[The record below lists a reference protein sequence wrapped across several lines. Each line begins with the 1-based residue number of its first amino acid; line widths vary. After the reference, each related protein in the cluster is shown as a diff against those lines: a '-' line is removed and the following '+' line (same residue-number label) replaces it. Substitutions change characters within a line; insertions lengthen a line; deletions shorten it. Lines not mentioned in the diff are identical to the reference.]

1 MIHVIINIMVVEKT
15 KIAINIII
23 AIASN
28 ILMATTIMVVTVNMT
43 LVAMVVMAAFMEIV
57 AVASLA
63 QIRARTVVITTKIIS
78 TAISSRVVN
87 REFLF
92 VEFTIRLHAS
102 PESTKETL
110 TVSLS
115 SLFTYAQRHVSL

>member
-1 MIHVIINIMVVEKT
+1 MVVEKT

-28 ILMATTIMVVTVNMT
+28 ILMATTIIVVTVNMT

-57 AVASLA
+57 AVAGLA

>member
-1 MIHVIINIMVVEKT
+1 MVVEKT

-23 AIASN
+23 AIATS
-28 ILMATTIMVVTVNMT
+28 IIMATITITTIMV
-43 LVAMVVMAAFMEIV
+43 AIVVMVAIMEIV
-57 AVASLA
+57 TVAVLV
-63 QIRARTVVITTKIIS
+63 QIARTVVKMTKIS
-78 TAISSRVVN
+78 TAISSQVVN

-115 SLFTYAQRHVSL
+115 SLFTYEQSHV

>member
-1 MIHVIINIMVVEKT
+1 MNHGIINTMVVEKT

-23 AIASN
+23 AIAAN
-28 ILMATTIMVVTVNMT
+28 IMAMITITTIMVVINMIM
-43 LVAMVVMAAFMEIV
+43 VAMVVMVAIMEIV
-57 AVASLA
+57 TVAVLV
-63 QIRARTVVITTKIIS
+63 QIARTVVKMTKIS
-78 TAISSRVVN
+78 TTISSQVVN